1 MDAPRTSRAVARW
14 LIAACGVWLVG
25 LGFYFVF
32 LRPPLLPEDPRFMGV
47 PPEVLA
53 ALPGLARWLGKV
65 FTVMGGFMAGC
76 GVLVLFLARRAVPA
90 GLPGTTAALA
100 LAGVVTVGVMS
111 GVNFALHSDFRW
123 LLAVPPLLWAAGV
136 VLHARR
142 PR

>member
-14 LIAACGVWLVG
+14 LITACGVWLVG

-53 ALPGLARWLGKV
+53 
-65 FTVMGGFMAGC
+65 
-76 GVLVLFLARRAVPA
+76 
-90 GLPGTTAALA
+90 GTTAALA

-123 LLAVPPLLWAAGV
+123 LLAVPPLMWAAGV